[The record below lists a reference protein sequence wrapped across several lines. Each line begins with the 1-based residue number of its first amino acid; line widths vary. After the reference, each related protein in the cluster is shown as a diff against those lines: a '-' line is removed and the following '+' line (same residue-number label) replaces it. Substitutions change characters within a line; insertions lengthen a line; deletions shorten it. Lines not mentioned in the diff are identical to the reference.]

1 MEWTDE
7 HAMLMLSEMIVS
19 DVFSFKKGSVGQ
31 GDAWDS
37 ITEKVN
43 HENSGQL
50 KIREEEVASG
60 VIVEDL
66 TEKEVLIEELN
77 RSHCW

>member
-1 MEWTDE
+1 MGFYS
-7 HAMLMLSEMIVS
+7 L
-19 DVFSFKKGSVGQ
+19 KGKSCKFR
-31 GDAWDS
+31 S
-37 ITEKVN
+37 
-43 HENSGQL
+43 

-66 TEKEVLIEELN
+66 TEKEVLNEELN